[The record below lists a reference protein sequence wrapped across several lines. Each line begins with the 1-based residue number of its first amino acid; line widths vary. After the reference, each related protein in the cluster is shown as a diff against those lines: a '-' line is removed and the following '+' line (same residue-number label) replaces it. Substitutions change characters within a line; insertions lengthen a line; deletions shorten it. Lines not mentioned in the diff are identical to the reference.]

1 MGNWI
6 SVDDNLPE
14 KDNCYVLVACWGGN
28 VDKTF
33 FSRDRNVHKFSG
45 NMYSRKQQGKNSGYF
60 ELSHQY
66 GYKVT
71 HWQPLP
77 EAPEEVRNV
86 Y

>member
-1 MGNWI
+1 MDNWI
-6 SVDDNLPE
+6 SVDERLPE
-14 KDNCYVLVACWGGN
+14 EDCCYVLVTCWGGN

-33 FSRDRNVHKFSG
+33 FSRNRQYHKFSG
-45 NMYSRKQQGKNSGYF
+45 DMYSRKRLGKNSGYF
-60 ELSHQY
+60 ELSHKY

-77 EAPEEVRNV
+77 KAPAEVCDV